1 MSSQF
6 PSTVVGTGP
15 SWRGYD
21 RLKYL
26 VVFGASYCDV
36 GYSPQDSPAPSA
48 EEPLGVKFPG
58 ITFAD
63 DGQPNWVG
71 HLVKDFAPNDD
82 DDGSPA
88 GLLVYDYAQGGSRV
102 HDVRRQIQDMFVP
115 HIGLK
120 PEGAR
125 WEAEDAL
132 FITWVGINDA
142 AWGSDHGLNL
152 EKLFEAQKILYDC
165 GARNFLLVNVPAI
178 DRAPAK
184 GNKPNYIAWN
194 VDLKAASA
202 RFASLHPDATVLIY
216 SAYDTFNAILDDP
229 IAHGFSSEDVGM
241 AGGLGTSV
249 DRPHPDIH
257 GWISTDRFLPW
268 IDQSISYP

>member
-6 PSTVVGTGP
+6 PSTVVSTGP
-15 SWRGYD
+15 SWRGFD

-36 GYSPQDSPAPSA
+36 GYSHQDSPAPSA
-48 EEPLGVKFPG
+48 DEPLGVKFPG
-58 ITFAD
+58 ITFAE
-63 DGQPNWVG
+63 DGHPNWVG
-71 HLVKDFAPNDD
+71 DLVKDFAAPT

-125 WEAEDAL
+125 WEAEDTL
-132 FITWVGINDA
+132 FVTWVGINDA
-142 AWGSDHGLNL
+142 AWESDHGLNL
-152 EKLFEAQKILYDC
+152 EKLFEAQKILYDA
-165 GARNFLLVNVPAI
+165 GARNFLLINVPAI

-202 RFASLHPDATVLIY
+202 HFARLHPDATVLIY

-229 IAHGFSSEDVGM
+229 IAHGFALEDVGM
-241 AGGLGTSV
+241 AGGPMWV
-249 DRPHPDIH
+249 DHLHPSSRVH
-257 GWISTDRFLPW
+257 GFVARDMATFLRTVVS
-268 IDQSISYP
+268 Q